1 MFGRRIYYI
10 LKPFVPWRV
19 RMAVRRFFS
28 RWKRK
33 SCGDIWPIDESAAR
47 PPEGW
52 PGWPEGKKFAFVLTH
67 DVEGPEGL
75 EKCRQLA
82 ELEIEL
88 GFRSSF
94 NFIPEGPY
102 VVPPD
107 LRAWLTE
114 RGFEVGVHDQA
125 HDGKLFRSRKDFIR
139 KAGRINRYLK
149 DWGATGFRAG
159 FMLHQLGWLHALDIQ
174 YDAST
179 FDTDP
184 FEPQPDG
191 MGTIFPF
198 WVQRPEQQSG
208 KRLEQSAPYPL
219 PLIPLPLDAP
229 RAGYVELPYTLSQ
242 DSTLFLVFQ
251 ETTPEIWLRK
261 LDWVAAHGGMALVNV
276 HPDYVCFDGEKSS
289 TRTYA
294 AAHYRR
300 LLEHVRQQYAGVFWQ
315 PLPREVARCAA
326 QPQPWPATRR
336 PKRVCMVTYSH
347 YETDNRVRRF
357 AETLALRG
365 DEVDVFSVSSENDH
379 ARKFVLNGVSVARL
393 SRKRKFG
400 ENTPVYIAQL
410 IRFFFGAFGAITA
423 RALARPY
430 DVVHVHN
437 MPDFI
442 VFTAIVARL
451 RGAKVILDLHDLV
464 PELYADKKPGW
475 RQSFAGYLLR
485 WEEKISARFAQHLII
500 SNHLWL
506 KTVTGRSA
514 ATEKCSVFV
523 NSVDSRIFFRRKR
536 LRSDER
542 HIILFHGTLSRHQ
555 GVDLVIQAM
564 PKVLP
569 RLPKAEFHIYG
580 VGSELEN
587 LKRLARDLGV
597 EKAVRFHDGVTLD
610 EIPQVIADADVG
622 VVAKRADSFGNLA
635 YSTKIL
641 EFMSQGI
648 PVVLARTEID
658 QYYFDETV
666 ARFFPSGDV
675 PALADALVEVLLD
688 SELRDRLTRNATDY
702 VQRNSWL
709 SRKQAYFALV
719 DALCDRETV
728 VPSV

>member
-1 MFGRRIYYI
+1 MLSQRIYYQF
-10 LKPFVPWRV
+10 KPFVPWRV

-33 SCGDIWPIDESAAR
+33 SCGDIWPIDESAGRA
-47 PPEGW
+47 PAGW
-52 PGWPEGKKFAFVLTH
+52 PGWPEGTKFAFVLTH

-82 ELEIEL
+82 ELEMEL

-219 PLIPLPLDAP
+219 PLTPLPLDAP
-229 RAGYVELPYTLSQ
+229 RAGYVELPYTLPQ

-315 PLPREVARCAA
+315 PLPREVARYAA
-326 QPQPWPATRR
+326 QPQPRPATRR

-347 YETDNRVRRF
+347 YETDNRVRRY

-365 DEVDVFSVSSENDH
+365 DEVDVFSVSSENDR
-379 ARKFVLNGVSVARL
+379 ARKFVLDGVRVTRL

-400 ENTPVYIAQL
+400 ENTPVYIAHL
-410 IRFFFGAFGAITA
+410 VRFFFGAFGAIST

-442 VFTAIVARL
+442 VFTAIIARL
-451 RGAKVILDLHDLV
+451 RGARVILDLHDLL
-464 PELYADKKPGW
+464 PELFVDKKKGW
-475 RQSFAGYLLR
+475 KHLFVASMLRREEKLSAGYAHHV
-485 WEEKISARFAQHLII
+485 IV

-506 KTVTGRSA
+506 KTITQRSVRP
-514 ATEKCSVFV
+514 EKSSVFV
-523 NSVDSRIFFRRKR
+523 NHVDSRIFFPRKR
-536 LRSDER
+536 LRSDKR
-542 HIILFHGTLSRHQ
+542 LIILFHGSLSYHQ

-564 PKVLP
+564 PKVLSQ
-569 RLPKAEFHIYG
+569 LPQAEFHIYG
-580 VGSELEN
+580 IGSEHAS
-587 LKRLARDLGV
+587 LKRLARDLGI
-597 EKAVRFHDGVTLD
+597 EKAVRFQEGVALD
-610 EIPQVIADADVG
+610 DIPQIIADADVG
-622 VVAKRADSFGNLA
+622 AVAKRADSFGNLA

-648 PVVLARTEID
+648 PVVLSRTEID
-658 QYYFDETV
+658 SYYFDDSV
-666 ARFFPSGDV
+666 VSFFESGNVD
-675 PALADALVEVLLD
+675 ALAA
-688 SELRDRLTRNATDY
+688 
-702 VQRNSWL
+702 
-709 SRKQAYFALV
+709 ALV
-719 DALCDRETV
+719 DVLQNDVRRQQMVARAFEYVARNDWKSRKADYLQLVDSLCDSR
-728 VPSV
+728 SGS